1 MATALFVYILKEN
14 ILKRNKKLNIKKLQI
29 IDDTNYELVN
39 STKFD

>member
-1 MATALFVYILKEN
+1 MATAWFVYILKEN